1 MVYIY
6 GDNNNIYFRVTLVEI
21 TPFARAGV
29 TGKMPVKSGWSSYFC
44 HFVRVIEQRFHL
56 SFREVFEVQIYSWW
70 DTRTQILFS
79 EVEGLNNFK

>member
-1 MVYIY
+1 MTIVH
-6 GDNNNIYFRVTLVEI
+6 LVH
-21 TPFARAGV
+21 
-29 TGKMPVKSGWSSYFC
+29 VKHNKQFQEVIQLAIICVRFLNLCSQS
-44 HFVRVIEQRFHL
+44 VRVFEQRFHL